1 MWQAVEASTGKI
13 GMGEAKGR
21 RGKGGGWEEERR
33 KR

>member
-21 RGKGGGWEEERR
+21 RGKGRSWEEERR